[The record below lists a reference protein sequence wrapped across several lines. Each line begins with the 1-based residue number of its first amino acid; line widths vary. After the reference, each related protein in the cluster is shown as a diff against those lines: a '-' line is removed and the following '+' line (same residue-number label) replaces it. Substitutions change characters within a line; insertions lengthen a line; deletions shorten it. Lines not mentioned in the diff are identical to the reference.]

1 MKEALINIVLFHLVN
16 KVFDRLMRFKKLK
29 ITRVIRASVSVF
41 IFVALFAY
49 QTQEFIKNKP
59 DNYFEILNQESSMP
73 SPILVKRQYK

>member
-49 QTQEFIKNKP
+49 QTQEFIKSK
-59 DNYFEILNQESSMP
+59 
-73 SPILVKRQYK
+73 